1 MTFWSVWAKILC
13 HCVYLIALYFSTNSS
28 QIRPETIGDF
38 SIFLWLVV
46 CAVHPQLSIMDVQGL
61 QDTFTSGLMS
71 WGALA
76 HRWRLQASQFWE
88 SLTQRTLAIPWL
100 VQGCT
105 ALAGLLVRKF
115 ELRYVCSVISV
126 LLLCARCQ
134 ASLWEHRGRFVM
146 DQPTQLKW
154 LSSSSSSSPWESQ
167 YGRPM
172 LTYNEMCSQYHQS
185 WVEAGNP
192 VFRGLEWG
200 MTNTTWY

>member
-46 CAVHPQLSIMDVQGL
+46 CAVHPHLSIMDVQGL

-134 ASLWEHRGRFVM
+134 ASLWEHREVGLLWTSPHNWSDLAAAAAAAHGKVSM
-146 DQPTQLKW
+146 EDKCWHTMKCVHSTTSPGLK
-154 LSSSSSSSPWESQ
+154 LGIR
-167 YGRPM
+167 YLG
-172 LTYNEMCSQYHQS
+172 
-185 WVEAGNP
+185 V
-192 VFRGLEWG
+192 
-200 MTNTTWY
+200 